1 MSPHLGNRGQVFDK
15 THSQCVALMRQC
27 GDRLQVTEYSTVQ
40 YSTVQYT
47 VQCVQVTVERGDH
60 IVPSFQEMAGRAELQ
75 QGDTARRRW
84 VEEDDIS
91 AQR

>member
-1 MSPHLGNRGQVFDK
+1 MSPDLGNRGQVFDK

-40 YSTVQYT
+40 YSTVQ
-47 VQCVQVTVERGDH
+47 CVQVTVERGDH

-84 VEEDDIS
+84 VGEDDIS
-91 AQR
+91 TQQ